1 MRMRKEACTALV
13 FLALMA
19 GGGFLPAISVSG
31 EPPKTSLWIL
41 APAKGAGM
49 TAGRALVIGKTA
61 GKETRS
67 VEIDVNGKGKQSVAV
82 IRGGFF
88 ATVTLSN
95 GKNVIRARAREAV
108 SVVEVIG
115 SGKGTYAYHAS
126 VEKCAGCHGQ
136 EGKGYDVGP
145 AKEKVCYLC
154 HGRMDGKKLAHGPM
168 GNGECTACHDPHGS
182 PNKAFAVAR
191 PYLLCVSCHD
201 QKTSA
206 AHIAKSRGMACTG
219 CHAPHSSDKAY
230 LLR

>member
-1 MRMRKEACTALV
+1 MRKEAYTALA

-31 EPPKTSLWIL
+31 EPPNPSLWIL
-41 APAKGAGM
+41 APAKDAGM

-88 ATVTLSN
+88 APVSLSM
-95 GKNVIRARAREAV
+95 GKNVIRAKAGEAV
-108 SVVEVIG
+108 AVVDVTG

-126 VEKCAGCHGQ
+126 VEKCAGCHGP

-145 AKEKVCYLC
+145 ATDKVCYLC
-154 HGRMDGKKLAHGPM
+154 HGRMDGKKMTHGPM

-182 PNKAFAVAR
+182 SNKAFAVAR
-191 PYLLCVSCHD
+191 PDMLCVSCHD

-206 AHIAKSRGMACTG
+206 AHIAKSRGKACTG
-219 CHAPHSSDKAY
+219 CHEPHSSDKTY
-230 LLR
+230 LLK